1 MQLGRGSAP
10 DPASFSARG
19 LLPARR
25 IIVVEILDDVR
36 GLHSAFAVGM
46 PESAGAEAVCVV
58 QNHVVVVAGAGS
70 HGDMIESQPMPH
82 FPGDD
87 VIRAGGVAAVL
98 LGNVSLAINCRDAMC
113 VRSGATRPPAT
124 APRTWWHIEQGPPRK
139 ICSPATA

>member
-1 MQLGRGSAP
+1 MWRGS
-10 DPASFSARG
+10 
-19 LLPARR
+19 LPP
-25 IIVVEILDDVR
+25 
-36 GLHSAFAVGM
+36 FAVRM
-46 PESAGAEAVCVV
+46 PQSAGAESVRVV
-58 QNHVVVVAGAGS
+58 QNHVVVMARAGPR
-70 HGDMIESQPMPH
+70 GDMIESQPMPH